1 MFNIEFNIFC
11 VNLLTSSVT
20 LGHQKLHPALESAA
34 PNGYSRVIIMLS
46 QNYNL
51 DYGDPKTKM
60 VFMCGDGISTLS
72 FRFLE

>member
-1 MFNIEFNIFC
+1 MFNIAFNIFC

-20 LGHQKLHPALESAA
+20 LGHQKLHPAFMSAA
-34 PNGYSRVIIMLS
+34 PNGYSQVIIMLS
-46 QNYNL
+46 HYYNL

-60 VFMCGDGISTLS
+60 LFMWGDGISTQS

>member
-1 MFNIEFNIFC
+1 MFNIEFDIFC

-20 LGHQKLHPALESAA
+20 FEHQKFHPALESAA